1 MKKILTLTFFII
13 SFSIFAQQKVKVKV
27 VNEKDPICGMNTAQ
41 FLTDTAIYQKKI
53 YGFCSK
59 SCKVEFKKNPKKY
72 VKKKK
77 E

>member
-1 MKKILTLTFFII
+1 MKKIVTLTFFII
-13 SFSIFAQQKVKVKV
+13 SFSIFAQQKLKVKF

-72 VKKKK
+72 MKKK
-77 E
+77 

>member
-27 VNEKDPICGMNTAQ
+27 VNKKDPICGMNTAQ

-72 VKKKK
+72 VKKK
-77 E
+77 

>member
-1 MKKILTLTFFII
+1 MKKILTLTLFII
-13 SFSIFAQQKVKVKV
+13 SFSIFAQQKLKVKV

-72 VKKKK
+72 MKKK
-77 E
+77 

>member
-13 SFSIFAQQKVKVKV
+13 SFSIFAQQKLKVKV

-41 FLTDTAIYQKKI
+41 FLTVTTIYQKKI

-72 VKKKK
+72 VKKK
-77 E
+77 

>member
-13 SFSIFAQQKVKVKV
+13 SFSIFAQQKLKVKV
-27 VNEKDPICGMNTAQ
+27 VNEKDPICGMNTTQ

-72 VKKKK
+72 VKKK
-77 E
+77 

>member
-1 MKKILTLTFFII
+1 MKKILSLTFFII
-13 SFSIFAQQKVKVKV
+13 SFSIFAQQKLKVKV

-72 VKKKK
+72 MKKK
-77 E
+77 

>member
-1 MKKILTLTFFII
+1 MKKILTLTFFIL
-13 SFSIFAQQKVKVKV
+13 SFSIFAQQKLKVKV

-72 VKKKK
+72 VKKK
-77 E
+77 

>member
-13 SFSIFAQQKVKVKV
+13 SFSIFAQQKLKVKV
-27 VNEKDPICGMNTAQ
+27 VNEKDPICGMNTTQ

-59 SCKVEFKKNPKKY
+59 SCKIEFKKNPKKY
-72 VKKKK
+72 VKKK
-77 E
+77 

>member
-13 SFSIFAQQKVKVKV
+13 SFSIFAQQKLKVKV

-41 FLTDTAIYQKKI
+41 FLTDTASYQKKI

-72 VKKKK
+72 VKKK
-77 E
+77 

>member
-13 SFSIFAQQKVKVKV
+13 SLSIFAQQKLKVKV

-72 VKKKK
+72 VKKK
-77 E
+77 

>member
-13 SFSIFAQQKVKVKV
+13 SFSIFAQQKLKVKV

-41 FLTDTAIYQKKI
+41 FLTDTTINQKKI

-72 VKKKK
+72 VKKK
-77 E
+77 

>member
-13 SFSIFAQQKVKVKV
+13 SFSIFAQQKVKV

-72 VKKKK
+72 VKKK
-77 E
+77 

>member
-72 VKKKK
+72 VKKK
-77 E
+77 

>member
-1 MKKILTLTFFII
+1 MKKILTLTFFIL
-13 SFSIFAQQKVKVKV
+13 SFSIFAQQKLKVKV

-72 VKKKK
+72 MKKK
-77 E
+77 

>member
-13 SFSIFAQQKVKVKV
+13 SFSIFAQQKLKVKV

-53 YGFCSK
+53 FGFCSK

-72 VKKKK
+72 VKKK
-77 E
+77 